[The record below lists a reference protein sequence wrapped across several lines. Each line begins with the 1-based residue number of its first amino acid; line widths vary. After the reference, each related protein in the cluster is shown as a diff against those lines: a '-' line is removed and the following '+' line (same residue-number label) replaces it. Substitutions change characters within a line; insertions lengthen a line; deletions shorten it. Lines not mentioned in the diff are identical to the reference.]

1 MPAVGRPS
9 WLKVRRRRGE
19 VKALAGDASP
29 SSELADA
36 GFANSIML
44 IRDWSSAT
52 FCPYNVRRPAD
63 GLSCTNRLS
72 DGARVQTFVTMRSAT
87 SAADSRTVS
96 DITPVL
102 PTLHVV
108 GTSIVYSAIPIE
120 CCVSLDVVARSYC
133 CWNGLSTPRRQLN
146 TAIQQ
151 RHAEHQRGAIK
162 LRLMSSDKRV
172 DCPDTHRRSRR
183 HPLAEWVGEHG
194 SCVK

>member
-1 MPAVGRPS
+1 
-9 WLKVRRRRGE
+9 
-19 VKALAGDASP
+19 
-29 SSELADA
+29 
-36 GFANSIML
+36 ML
-44 IRDWSSAT
+44 IRGWSSAT
-52 FCPYNVRRPAD
+52 SCPYNVRRSAD
-63 GLSCTNRLS
+63 GLSCTNTLS
-72 DGARVQTFVTMRSAT
+72 DEAGVQTFVSALSAISAT
-87 SAADSRTVS
+87 DSRTVS
-96 DITPVL
+96 DTTPVL

-108 GTSIVYSAIPIE
+108 GTSIVYSAIPNE
-120 CCVSLDVVARSYC
+120 CCISLDVVARSYC

-146 TAIQQ
+146 TAVQQ